1 MDPQTWRR
9 MQAGARAGARA
20 GAGARGGRAGPG
32 GPGFSYAG
40 GGDIDIDELFGGLF
54 GGRAGRGWGPVPG
67 ADQTTDIQLTVE
79 EAYHGTHRPIRLAGE
94 DGTRTVDVTI
104 PRGVTDGQRIRVAG
118 QGGRGSDGA
127 RSGDL
132 YLVVRIAPHRLYR
145 LDGRDL
151 HVELRLTPWE
161 AALGASIAVPTPD
174 GEANVKVPPGTSCG
188 RRLRLRGRG
197 LPNPKGEPGD
207 LFAEAKIMVPPR
219 PTDAERDLFERL
231 AEVSDFDPRRRE

>member
-1 MDPQTWRR
+1 
-9 MQAGARAGARA
+9 
-20 GAGARGGRAGPG
+20 
-32 GPGFSYAG
+32 
-40 GGDIDIDELFGGLF
+40 
-54 GGRAGRGWGPVPG
+54 
-67 ADQTTDIQLTVE
+67 
-79 EAYHGTHRPIRLAGE
+79 
-94 DGTRTVDVTI
+94 
-104 PRGVTDGQRIRVAG
+104 
-118 QGGRGSDGA
+118 
-127 RSGDL
+127 
-132 YLVVRIAPHRLYR
+132 VVRIAPHRLYR

-197 LPNPKGEPGD
+197 LPSPKGEPGD